1 MVKNKITY
9 YVFLLLASIIVI
21 SFCPQISYPQI
32 PDSTLEQVQQMVQE
46 DYVEFNLTGDHSD
59 PEEYIQMLQDLAMN
73 PVDLNTADMNDLL
86 RIPAIDDRIARAI
99 ITYRDHVKP
108 FESVKEIRNVKGI
121 GNVTYRKI
129 KPFITIGNSRNFR
142 KIMLRDPHYW
152 TYKGHLVYINRLR
165 TILQKP
171 LGYQYLPKRTHYA
184 GNRMKYYQKIAWQSP
199 HLSLN
204 ITQQKDAGEKMDGKL
219 GFDYTSFSL
228 ALRNNRRLHEIVIG
242 DYSLAFGQGLLLW
255 NGFGFGKGSSVV
267 DGPVRYG
274 RGLHSYGSSDENHFL
289 RGMAFTYGKKFR
301 TTIFLSRRNLSASVI
316 AGDTVRNPG
325 MTGLYRTP
333 TEVKRRYNT
342 GTDLAGTHIAYNTRL
357 GEVGL
362 TGYYMSFNHY
372 IEAGSSIY
380 QHYDFHGM
388 RLSGLSIDYR
398 YLIHNAS
405 VFGELARSGNSAMAL
420 LSGMKLPVSRQT
432 DLVFLYRNYSKSFWS
447 FYGSAFGEQ
456 SGPPQNEAGFYVGI
470 RHDFTQRLSAGMY
483 FDQYHFP
490 FARYRVSEPSGGYD
504 WLGFIKYNRN
514 DKLTLSLL
522 GKYEQKQR
530 DVKSVDDFGR
540 ENIYLGWHKRGSA
553 RLQLDYAAGKI
564 IRLQTRVEG
573 VRSRVTGSKSNY
585 GFLISQDVRWQII
598 PQLRLLGRVMTF
610 DTNSYDARIYEYEND
625 LLYVMSTPSFSGKG
639 ERRYIVMKY
648 SPFKYMTL
656 YAKYGVTVFEN
667 RQTIGSGL
675 DQIPGNKRS
684 HVGVEMRLRF

>member
-1 MVKNKITY
+1 MAV
-9 YVFLLLASIIVI
+9 SI
-21 SFCPQISYPQI
+21 SPQISHSQI
-32 PDSTLEQVQQMVQE
+32 PDSTLEEVQQRVQE
-46 DYVEFNLTGDHSD
+46 DYVEFNLAGNNSD
-59 PEEYIQMLQDLAMN
+59 PEGYIQMLQDLAMN
-73 PVDLNTADMNDLL
+73 PVDLNTADMNGLL
-86 RIPAIDDRIARAI
+86 KIPAINDRIARSI
-99 ITYRDHVKP
+99 ITYRDHIKP
-108 FESVKEIRNVKGI
+108 FESVKEVQNVKGI
-121 GNVTYRKI
+121 GKITYQKI
-129 KPFITIGNSRNFR
+129 KPFITIGSSRNFR
-142 KIMLRDPHYW
+142 KIMVRDPHYW

-171 LGYQYLPKRTHYA
+171 LGYRNISQRTHYA

-199 HLSLN
+199 HLSLH

-228 ALRNNRRLHEIVIG
+228 ALRNNKRLHEIVIG
-242 DYSLAFGQGLLLW
+242 DYSLSFGQGLLLW

-289 RGMAFTYGKKFR
+289 RGIALTYGKKLQ
-301 TTIFLSRRNLSASVI
+301 TTFFQSRRNLSASLI
-316 AGDTVRNPG
+316 AGDTVRDPS

-333 TEVKRRYNT
+333 TELKRRYNT
-342 GTDLAGTHIAYNTRL
+342 GTNLVGTHITYNTQL
-357 GEVGL
+357 GAVGL
-362 TGYYMSFNHY
+362 TGYIMSFNRY
-372 IEAGSSIY
+372 IDAGSSIY

-398 YLIHNAS
+398 YLIHNFS
-405 VFGELARSGNSAMAL
+405 FFGELARSGNSALAL
-420 LSGMKLPVSRQT
+420 LSGMKFPVSQQT

-456 SGPPQNEAGFYVGI
+456 SGPPQNEEGFYVGI
-470 RHDFTQRLSAGMY
+470 RHNFTQRLSAGMY

-490 FARYRVSEPSGGYD
+490 FARYRVSEPSVGYD
-504 WLGFIKYNRN
+504 WLGFIKYNRQDN
-514 DKLTLSLL
+514 LTLSLL
-522 GKYEQKQR
+522 GKYEQKQQ
-530 DVKSVDDFGR
+530 DVKSVDGFGR
-540 ENIYLGWHKRGSA
+540 DIVHLGWHKRGSL
-553 RLQLDYAAGKI
+553 RLQLGYSAGKI

-573 VRSRVTGSKSNY
+573 VRSRVSGSKADF
-585 GFLISQDVRWQII
+585 GFLISQDVRWQIS
-598 PQLRLLGRVMTF
+598 PQLRLQGRIMTF
-610 DTNSYDARIYEYEND
+610 DTDSYDARIYEYEND

-648 SPFKYMTL
+648 SPFHYLTI
-656 YAKYGVTVFEN
+656 YARYDVTVFEN
-667 RQTIGSGL
+667 KQTIGSGL